1 MKKKKTTRISQLEYL
16 QLLKDL
22 RTTFSNMNADICI
35 LSAANDPKHVKHF
48 IGVENT
54 RREIIEKLYKL
65 CQDWFCD
72 DRLERDGV
80 NP

>member
-1 MKKKKTTRISQLEYL
+1 M

-22 RTTFSNMNADICI
+22 RTTFGEMNAKLCV

-48 IGVENT
+48 IGVSEIRKN
-54 RREIIEKLYKL
+54 IIENLYKK

-72 DRLERDGV
+72 DRLEWNNQGESE
-80 NP
+80 